1 MPIKRYK
8 AKSIQEAINRIKE
21 DIGPD
26 AMILSTRRLPQLRYG
41 GDLFEVTAALH
52 RPLPDPEPH
61 IDEASTGGGGEP
73 ADPADNRC
81 TGSDR
86 PDPQA
91 AERWR
96 ELNAELFSIKDMLF
110 LMNQAGGLPE
120 FLHRYPESLNLYA
133 KLVKAGV
140 SERQAQAIMK
150 QGLGGDQSPRMAMAG
165 ITQRVMK
172 VMSSMVSVSD
182 PFATANGKQH
192 LAAFIGPT
200 GVGKTTTIAK
210 LAAVL
215 NLQQKKRV
223 GIISVDSFRVG
234 AVDQL
239 RTYAAIMGLPC
250 LSAFSARELQ
260 MAVRK
265 MQEKDV
271 VLIDTA
277 GQSHLDTE
285 RMKALGRIM
294 EAEQNISNHLV
305 LSATTERSDMREAA
319 ENFSILHP
327 RTYVFTKIDETR
339 RRGAII
345 DQVGQLKMPISFVTN
360 GQRVPEDILPAD
372 KRNILKLILH
382 RA

>member
-1 MPIKRYK
+1 
-8 AKSIQEAINRIKE
+8 
-21 DIGPD
+21 
-26 AMILSTRRLPQLRYG
+26 
-41 GDLFEVTAALH
+41 
-52 RPLPDPEPH
+52 
-61 IDEASTGGGGEP
+61 
-73 ADPADNRC
+73 
-81 TGSDR
+81 
-86 PDPQA
+86 
-91 AERWR
+91 
-96 ELNAELFSIKDMLF
+96 
-110 LMNQAGGLPE
+110 
-120 FLHRYPESLNLYA
+120 
-133 KLVKAGV
+133 
-140 SERQAQAIMK
+140 
-150 QGLGGDQSPRMAMAG
+150 MAG

-172 VMSSMVSVSD
+172 VLSSMVSVSD
-182 PFATANGKQH
+182 PFTTANGKQH

-223 GIISVDSFRVG
+223 GIISVDSFRIG